1 MSLGRGDPELCPLCP
16 WHLPQ
21 ALGPPGQCGKHSFG
35 PDPCFSSDEGE
46 PRNAGGLAQRPQCT
60 EGTVSLD
67 CRHGPGA
74 RPLSSHTEEAGVSSG
89 SALSM
94 TGVESKILEVVR
106 LMKWGDWKFT
116 IHTGEGSYDGKLGP
130 SVQGPSVFHLGS
142 MGRSRRPRQGVSLPA
157 FSSDLPSLSAPSPA
171 FSSSSQQ
178 HTHPRLLLLTL
189 ASLQASQGL
198 PF

>member
-1 MSLGRGDPELCPLCP
+1 MHGRHSEPRLPPRPRRRASFFPHRRGRPSCSLATESSRQRD
-16 WHLPQ
+16 
-21 ALGPPGQCGKHSFG
+21 LGPRSQV
-35 PDPCFSSDEGE
+35 
-46 PRNAGGLAQRPQCT
+46 RP
-60 EGTVSLD
+60 
-67 CRHGPGA
+67 PA
-74 RPLSSHTEEAGVSSG
+74 SHRSVSSG

-116 IHTGEGSYDGKLGP
+116 IHTGEGSYYGKLGP

-142 MGRSRRPRQGVSLPA
+142 MGRSRRPRQRVSLPA
-157 FSSDLPSLSAPSPA
+157 FSSDLPCLSAPSPA

-178 HTHPRLLLLTL
+178 HVHPRLLLLTL
-189 ASLQASQGL
+189 ASLQASHGL